1 MHAKPHSALTMHP
14 QELTL
19 GGVRRIN
26 GPSRDCGEIVDE

>member
-1 MHAKPHSALTMHP
+1 MHP
-14 QELTL
+14 QELAL